1 MPKKIVETSNVPPP
15 DATFSNATIGGGFIF
30 VAGQV
35 GVDLKGEV
43 KVGIAEQTRQALNNI
58 KTIIEAAGSSLENVM
73 RVGVYLRDMND
84 FDEMDKIYR
93 TFFPQKSTGQNYSAD
108 ADWRQKMRYRD
119 RSCRP
124 ARIVLS

>member
-1 MPKKIVETSNVPPP
+1 MTKNVIQTPKVFPPEGAYSNG
-15 DATFSNATIGGGFIF
+15 TIGGGFIF

-43 KVGIAEQTRQALNNI
+43 KVGIAEETRQALNNV

-93 TFFPQKSTGQNYSAD
+93 TFFPQNP
-108 ADWRQKMRYRD
+108 
-119 RSCRP
+119 P
-124 ARIVLS
+124 ARTTVQAPIADKRCVIEIDAVALRG

>member
-58 KTIIEAAGSSLENVM
+58 KAIIEAAGSSLENVM

-84 FDEMDKIYR
+84 FDEMDRIYR
-93 TFFPQKSTGQNYSAD
+93 TFFPQNP
-108 ADWRQKMRYRD
+108 
-119 RSCRP
+119 P
-124 ARIVLS
+124 ARITVQTLIGDKRCVIEIEAVALQG

>member
-1 MPKKIVETSNVPPP
+1 M
-15 DATFSNATIGGGFIF
+15 
-30 VAGQV
+30 AGQV

-43 KVGIAEQTRQALNNI
+43 KVGIAKETRQALNNV

-93 TFFPQKSTGQNYSAD
+93 TFFPQNP
-108 ADWRQKMRYRD
+108 
-119 RSCRP
+119 P
-124 ARIVLS
+124 ARTTVQAPIADKRCIIEIDAVALHG